1 MLRHLHTKNLAV
13 IEEASVDFGPG
24 LNVVT
29 GETGA
34 GKSLVVDSLA
44 LLAGARASADLIRSD
59 AEGLSVTG
67 VFEPV
72 GTDWRELL
80 GEAGIE
86 CQDTELVVRREVARS
101 GRNRVFLDDH
111 PVTLRLLSQLSPYL
125 LRIHGQR
132 EELGLVA
139 PDLQR
144 AWLDRLGLELEGEA
158 AQHQIDAV
166 AAAYAQYQELARR
179 LSRMTTDDR
188 SRQER
193 VDLLRYQAAEIAGA
207 GLSAGEEDELHVQ
220 RGVLRHAEQ
229 IGDVLSLGTQSLL
242 ESENSIASQ
251 LARLKAAVERIAK
264 IDPVA
269 VEWVGELE
277 ELRIR
282 AEDLGTT
289 VRSRRDS
296 IEADPA
302 KLNGIEDRLAV
313 IERLLRK
320 YGLNTAAVLEHEQ
333 TVREELLELE
343 GNDEQIQE
351 LEDQV
356 KTSLDQYA
364 TAARRLTASRKV
376 WSNELTQRM
385 HRELGEL
392 ALPSATLEVAFE
404 TRPREDSPLK
414 IDGASV
420 EFHPWG
426 QEAVVFLFSSN
437 PGESPRPLAKV
448 ASGGELSRLYLAL
461 QLASGASAASAQSG
475 GALVFDEID
484 TGVGGAEAAAIGAK
498 MQSLGASGQVLAV
511 THLPQVASFG
521 DRHVRVEKQVSKGS
535 TKTAVRVLDMSER
548 VEELARMLGGA
559 EITEVTRQHAR
570 ELLGLPDAPPSG
582 DAAERRGLRS
592 VQ

>member
-59 AEGLSVTG
+59 ADGLSVTG
-67 VFEPV
+67 VFEPA
-72 GTDWRELL
+72 GSAWRDVMS
-80 GEAGIE
+80 EAGIE
-86 CQDTELVVRREVARS
+86 CQGTELVVRREVGRS

-111 PVTLRLLSQLSPYL
+111 PVTLRLLGQLSSFL

-139 PDLQR
+139 PDMQR
-144 AWLDRLGLELEGEA
+144 AWLDRLGIEREREA
-158 AQHQIDAV
+158 AQRQIDAV
-166 AAAYAQYQELARR
+166 ASSYEQYQELARR
-179 LSRMTTDDR
+179 LTRMASDDR

-207 GLSAGEEDELHVQ
+207 GLRAGEEKELLAQ
-220 RGVLRHAEQ
+220 REVLRHAEQ
-229 IGDVLSLGTQSLL
+229 IGEALSLGTHSLL
-242 ESENSIASQ
+242 DSENSVASQ
-251 LARLKAAVERIAK
+251 LARLKAAVERIAAV
-264 IDPVA
+264 DPMAAEWA
-269 VEWVGELE
+269 VELE

-296 IEADPA
+296 IDADPA
-302 KLNGIEDRLAV
+302 KLNGIEDRLAL

-320 YGLNTAAVLEHEQ
+320 YGVSTALVLEHEQ
-333 TVREELLELE
+333 SVREELLELE

-351 LEDQV
+351 LEGRV
-356 KTSLDQYA
+356 KAALDEYA
-364 TAARRLTASRKV
+364 TAARGLTASRKR
-376 WSNELTQRM
+376 WAKELTARM
-385 HRELGEL
+385 GRELGEL

-404 TRPREDSPLK
+404 VRKRDESALR
-414 IDGASV
+414 IDGQAV

-426 QEAVVFLFSSN
+426 VEAVVFLFSSN
-437 PGESPRPLAKV
+437 PGETPRPLAKV

-461 QLASGASAASAQSG
+461 QLASGASAANAQSG

-484 TGVGGAEAAAIGAK
+484 TGVGGAEAASIGAK

-511 THLPQVASFG
+511 THLPQVACFG
-521 DRHVRVEKQVSKGS
+521 DRHVRVEKAVSKGS
-535 TKTAVRVLDMSER
+535 TKTAVRALDTDDR
-548 VEELARMLGGA
+548 VEELARMLGGT
-559 EITEVTRQHAR
+559 EITEVTREHAR
-570 ELLGLPDAPPSG
+570 ELLGLPNSASSS
-582 DAAERRGLRS
+582 ERRGLRS